1 MSDEELR
8 IDTTRFVNA
17 HAPFLQNKIDE
28 VQWAAHV
35 AKHIRYY
42 EQIAHGYNPNPD
54 GQPPPVE
61 LRPDE
66 MEALRRE
73 KDKIVSER
81 GIWRIFVTVCL
92 AAFLQG
98 FVQSSFTGSNVYIG
112 YWMSDPARNQHGIG
126 ISNGIPYLSAAL
138 IGCVIADP
146 VNQIAGRRGGILI
159 AAVLICITSIAASSL
174 NFDESGE
181 GKSHAWKSLVGIR
194 IFNGVGMGIKVSPF
208 FIQYDRALN

>member
-17 HAPFLQNKIDE
+17 HAQFLQHKIDE

-42 EQIAHGYNPNPD
+42 EQIARGYNPNPD
-54 GQPPPVE
+54 GAPPPVE

-98 FVQSSFTGSNVYIG
+98 FVQSSFTGSNVYVG
-112 YWMSDPARNQHGIG
+112 YWMHDPANNQHAIG
-126 ISNGIPYLSAAL
+126 ISNGIPYMSAAL

-146 VNQIAGRRGGILI
+146 VNQIAGRRGGIFI
-159 AAVLICITSIAASSL
+159 AAVLIFFTSIAAASL
-174 NFDESGE
+174 EFDESGR
-181 GKSHAWKSLVGIR
+181 GQSGAWKSIVAIR
-194 IFNGVGMGIKVSPF
+194 IFNGIGMGIKVSAF
-208 FIQYDRALN
+208 SFSLDEL